1 MKCLPLPF
9 TKPKPKKKKL
19 IDYIVTNYIHIK
31 LSLTRILYKTNYI
44 FKLLSHKIVEKGRK

>member
-1 MKCLPLPF
+1 MFAPTLYK
-9 TKPKPKKKKL
+9 TKTQKKKL